1 MTDMLVESR
10 IRGNMYVRFGG
21 EYKET
26 SHRNMKRR
34 HILSLLNHLPNHHN
48 TYGFD
53 IDGKAVAVA
62 RYLYPDAHIESA
74 ISGSITQN
82 NALTPLSAI
91 RLSI

>member
-1 MTDMLVESR
+1 MGQFFTPHEVCRDMVDMLSPASSEM
-10 IRGNMYVRFGG
+10 ILDMCCGMGNFF
-21 EYKET
+21 
-26 SHRNMKRR
+26 
-34 HILSLLNHLPNHHN
+34 NHLPNHHN

-62 RYLYPDAHIESA
+62 RYLYPVPISKSA

>member
-34 HILSLLNHLPNHHN
+34 HILSLLNMP
-48 TYGFD
+48 
-53 IDGKAVAVA
+53 
-62 RYLYPDAHIESA
+62 P
-74 ISGSITQN
+74 SGSF
-82 NALTPLSAI
+82 LYL
-91 RLSI
+91 